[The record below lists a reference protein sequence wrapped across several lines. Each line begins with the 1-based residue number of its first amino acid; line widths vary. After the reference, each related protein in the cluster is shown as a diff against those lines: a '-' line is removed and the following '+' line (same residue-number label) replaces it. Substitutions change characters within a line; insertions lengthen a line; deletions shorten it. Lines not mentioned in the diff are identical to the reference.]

1 MDLELPWGKGLG
13 ACNPKSISLIEQKG
27 YIVIDG
33 GAAKCRKLDSK
44 FYDVLVRMGFR
55 GGSLIQNIEA
65 DWIVSKD
72 RDRRRLVFSYINP
85 IVGSVDFFMNS
96 KSFVVSGKNI
106 SARSIDDNNTYKI
119 KVAETAGQNLSYL
132 KTHYHI

>member
-1 MDLELPWGKGLG
+1 MDINLPWGTGLN

-27 YIVIDG
+27 YVVIDG

-44 FYDVLVRMGFR
+44 FYDVLVRMGYR
-55 GGSLIQNIEA
+55 GASLVQNIES

-72 RDRRRLVFSYINP
+72 RDNRRLVFSYINP
-85 IVGSVDFFMNS
+85 FVGSVDFIMNS
-96 KSFVVSGKNI
+96 NSFVVSGNRI

-119 KVAETAGQNLSYL
+119 KVSETAGQNLSYL
-132 KTHYHI
+132 KTHYNI